1 LPQKSGIA
9 IIIIY
14 CYTSICE
21 LFHQKKIIPSQKE
34 HHNSSTVHHEQ
45 GCQVYITKPAYCA

>member
-21 LFHQKKIIPSQKE
+21 LFHQKKNIPSQKE

-45 GCQVYITKPAYCA
+45 GCQVYIKNPAYCA